1 MLTFLVCVRQ
11 KQETQTLKDIVSLP
25 VDASLDYTVDASLDY
40 TVDASL
46 DYTVDDASLD
56 YTEP

>member
-40 TVDASL
+40 TVD
-46 DYTVDDASLD
+46 DASLD